1 MEAFVNVLS
10 FMIIIPLIA
19 ALMDSGTN
27 WKVARWLNV
36 ITCSYLLVV
45 SFILWGYLPLATGL
59 SGEGI
64 FSLDEFSYFA
74 LLFANILG
82 LAFSIYLLKS
92 EKLKFHVYFIM
103 TMAFVNGALM
113 TQNAVAFLVFWG
125 LAGLMLYLF
134 AISSKLASGV
144 AKKTL
149 IISGISD
156 SLLIF
161 AFFLLGY
168 SNEALIGFSGGSP
181 NAWEITALSFI
192 VLASFAKAGA
202 FPLHTWIPEYCEKAP
217 IESAFILPASLDKI
231 LGIYLLAR
239 LFLEYGIIP
248 QWLRVIVAGIGAF
261 TIIIAVMMALI
272 QHNARK
278 LLGYHAVSQVGYM
291 VLGIATGNPVGIIGG
306 LLHTVNNSI
315 YKSGLFMAAGNVESS
330 AGTVELAELGGL
342 ARRTPLTFSGML
354 VCSLSIS
361 GMPLTNGFV
370 SKWLIYQGVLIAM
383 AQSLY
388 GYKILYMFFLIM
400 ALFGSA
406 LTLAS
411 FMKLNFSIFLGKAT
425 EKTKDA
431 REASLPKLIALLINA
446 SLCLFIGIGW
456 KFFPLPLIENSLGK
470 NLENSVGFLS
480 TTQLLGVVTLSL
492 VFGALIYLMFR
503 KVRVDD
509 AFVGGQKDT
518 VKFRISGTGF
528 FNDIRNMK
536 PLKVIYNGAEKGCF
550 DIYTHL
556 KTGLK
561 AMVTPLKL
569 LHTGELSFYS
579 VWVMLGFIVLLSIFL
594 RGG

>member
-10 FMIIIPLIA
+10 FMVIIPLIT

-27 WKVARWLNV
+27 WKVARWLNI
-36 ITCSYLLVV
+36 ITCSYLLVS
-45 SFILWGYLPLATGL
+45 SFILWGYLPLTTGL
-59 SGEGI
+59 DGEGV
-64 FSLDEFSYFA
+64 FSLDGLSYFA

-103 TMAFVNGALM
+103 TMSFVNGALM
-113 TQNAVAFLVFWG
+113 TQNAIAFLIFWG

-134 AISSKLASGV
+134 ALSFKNAFGV

-168 SNEALIGFSGGSP
+168 SNTNLIGSSNGEFDP
-181 NAWEITALSFI
+181 WKITALSFI
-192 VLASFAKAGA
+192 ALASFAKAGA

-217 IESAFILPASLDKI
+217 VESAFILPASLDKI

-239 LFLEYGIIP
+239 LFLEHSVMP
-248 QWLRVIVAGIGAF
+248 QNLRIVIAGIGAF

-306 LLHTVNNSI
+306 LLHTVNHSI

-330 AGTVELAELGGL
+330 AGTVELAELGGM

-361 GMPLTNGFV
+361 GIPLTNGFV
-370 SKWLIYQGVLIAM
+370 SKWLVYQGVLIAM

-388 GYKILYMFFLIM
+388 GYRILYALFLIM

-411 FMKLNFSIFLGKAT
+411 FMKLNYSIFLGKTT
-425 EKTKDA
+425 EKTKNT
-431 REASLPKLIALLINA
+431 REASSAKLTALLINA
-446 SLCLFIGIGW
+446 SLCLLIGIGW
-456 KFFPLPLIENSLGK
+456 KFFPLPLIEKSLGM
-470 NLENSVGFLS
+470 NFESSAGFLS
-480 TTQLLGVVTLSL
+480 ATQLLGLIVLSF
-492 VFGALIYLMFR
+492 VFGAMIYFIFR

-518 VKFRISGTGF
+518 MKFRVSGTGF

-536 PLKVIYNGAEKGCF
+536 PLKAIYNGAEKGYF
-550 DIYTHL
+550 DVYAQ
-556 KTGLK
+556 LK
-561 AMVTPLKL
+561 AGIKAAVAPLKL

-579 VWVMLGFIVLLSIFL
+579 VWVVIGFLAFLLIFL